1 MASAARHSIRGS
13 NGKFKSFVEKDP
25 MQCISAAKMQG
36 LQLYNSKSQLNLQE
50 EEDED
55 NMPPSKRC
63 TGARVSFI
71 LYREMRCLLLDIRKL
86 CKEIKPT
93 C

>member
-13 NGKFKSFVEKDP
+13 IGKFKSFVEKGP
-25 MQCISAAKMQG
+25 TQCISAAKMQG
-36 LQLYNSKSQLNLQE
+36 LRLCNSNLQE

-63 TGARVSFI
+63 TGAT
-71 LYREMRCLLLDIRKL
+71 EANQM
-86 CKEIKPT
+86 
-93 C
+93 